1 MESGLSTNLHS
12 KVSLRTVLAWA
23 IREIP
28 TPIVSIR
35 RRWTQMG
42 LLFLRIKEVVM
53 EAESLRKVVARD
65 QKANTENQAATEDLT
80 TILTKNGI
88 NRTFKLQNRSTKL
101 DFLKM
106 ISIKLTTIE
115 AEEKQIKDR
124 KTNGMFSTKNS
135 NGKMIAMKILLVMT
149 ELGRNFFIR
158 NGDEGVKSY

>member
-65 QKANTENQAATEDLT
+65 QKAR
-80 TILTKNGI
+80 GI
-88 NRTFKLQNRSTKL
+88 ESGVEHGARSG
-101 DFLKM
+101 
-106 ISIKLTTIE
+106 
-115 AEEKQIKDR
+115 A
-124 KTNGMFSTKNS
+124 
-135 NGKMIAMKILLVMT
+135 
-149 ELGRNFFIR
+149 
-158 NGDEGVKSY
+158 Y